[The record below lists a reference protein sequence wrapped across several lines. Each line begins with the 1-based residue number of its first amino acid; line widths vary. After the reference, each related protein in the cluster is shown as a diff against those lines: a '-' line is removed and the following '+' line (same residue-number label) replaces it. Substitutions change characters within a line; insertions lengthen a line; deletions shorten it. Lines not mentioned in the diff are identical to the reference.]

1 MFTSL
6 DLDWSLRSSKK
17 MSAPSRHEIDLFHQ
31 LLSDYIKADVN
42 VSISHLP

>member
-31 LLSDYIKADVN
+31 LLSNYIGNCETRDAR
-42 VSISHLP
+42 SQT

>member
-17 MSAPSRHEIDLFHQ
+17 MSAPSRHDIDLFHQ
-31 LLSDYIKADVN
+31 LLSDYI
-42 VSISHLP
+42 LRQM